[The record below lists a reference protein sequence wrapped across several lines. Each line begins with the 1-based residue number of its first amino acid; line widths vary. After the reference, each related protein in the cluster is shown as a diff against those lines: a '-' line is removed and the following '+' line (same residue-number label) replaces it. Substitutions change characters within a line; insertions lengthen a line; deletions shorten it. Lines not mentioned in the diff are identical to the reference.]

1 MKQKMALSLEFEE
14 KVSNEDSLTQHLSYM
29 KLEIEIIKV
38 KAWQRNDQELLEHIE
53 KIDNSLVGIMDAKL
67 DLAEK
72 YYRFE
77 LTA

>member
-1 MKQKMALSLEFEE
+1 MALSLEYEE
-14 KVSNEDSLTQHLSYM
+14 KISNEELMTQHLSDI

-53 KIDNSLVGIMDAKL
+53 KIDNSLAGMMGAKL

-72 YYRFE
+72 YHRYE

>member
-1 MKQKMALSLEFEE
+1 MS
-14 KVSNEDSLTQHLSYM
+14 DSARDSQ
-29 KLEIEIIKV
+29 
-38 KAWQRNDQELLEHIE
+38 IE
-53 KIDNSLVGIMDAKL
+53 KIDNSLVDMMDAKL